1 MATVLLPGALA
12 RLFPGLERKVTLR
25 AATVREAID
34 LLEAAT
40 PGVRARLCDSTPKIR
55 QHIRIFVDG
64 ERADLGTELGEGSMV
79 EVIPAISGG

>member
-12 RLFPGLERKVTLR
+12 RLFPGMERRVTLP

-34 LLEAAT
+34 MLDAAT
-40 PGVRARLCDSTPKIR
+40 PGVRARLCDSSPAIR

-79 EVIPAISGG
+79 EVSPAISGG